1 MMKEIEE
8 RNKKLD
14 ELNKIIDNIYSILC
28 QQYESYKNK
37 KI

>member
-1 MMKEIEE
+1 MKEIEE

-14 ELNKIIDNIYSILC
+14 ELNKIIDDIYYRIC
-28 QQYESYKNK
+28 QQYENYRSK

>member
-1 MMKEIEE
+1 MKEIEE

-14 ELNKIIDNIYSILC
+14 ILNKIIDDIYYKIC
-28 QQYESYKNK
+28 QQYESYQSK

>member
-14 ELNKIIDNIYSILC
+14 ELNKIIDDIYYKIC
-28 QQYESYKNK
+28 QQYESYQNK

>member
-14 ELNKIIDNIYSILC
+14 ELNKIIDEYYYSLC
-28 QQYESYKNK
+28 QQFESYQNNK
-37 KI
+37 Q

>member
-14 ELNKIIDNIYSILC
+14 ELNKIIDDIYSILC
-28 QQYESYKNK
+28 QQFESYQSK